1 MLRFERL
8 LLLLLIVGP
17 THLALLGVSHYP
29 EYLLI
34 CISECGPPGNSGGEH
49 LHHYHPHFLG
59 KKSEAWRSLARHLG
73 CRTAGFSAVPSFSLT
88 SFYFHFLLLCSPQ
101 LAALLCWLVLLVEVL
116 VERCHFNTQS
126 QLEGSF
132 SSLAFFT
139 GIHPWHGTS
148 QNAAVCPA
156 STRPARPPCRET
168 EDWDQLPKRWSADI
182 FQHFPWGP
190 VGEFL
195 RG

>member
-17 THLALLGVSHYP
+17 THLALLGVSYYP

-49 LHHYHPHFLG
+49 LHHYHAHFWG
-59 KKSEAWRSLARHLG
+59 KKSEAWRGLARHLG

-116 VERCHFNTQS
+116 VRGVTLIHKAS
-126 QLEGSF
+126 WKAPSLPWL
-132 SSLAFFT
+132 SSLAST
-139 GIHPWHGTS
+139 HGMVLPRTLL
-148 QNAAVCPA
+148 CPA
-156 STRPARPPCRET
+156 STRPARPPCSET
-168 EDWDQLPKRWSADI
+168 ENWDQLPKRWSADI

-190 VGEFL
+190 VGEFP